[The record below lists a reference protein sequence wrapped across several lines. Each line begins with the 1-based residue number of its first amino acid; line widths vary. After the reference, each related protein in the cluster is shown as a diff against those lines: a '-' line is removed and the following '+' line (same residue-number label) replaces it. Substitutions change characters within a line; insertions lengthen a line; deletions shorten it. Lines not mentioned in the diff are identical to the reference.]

1 MIALDFYNVL
11 MARKRIIF
19 ISLAVTVIT
28 AVALSMSMQ
37 KTYKATTTLL
47 LHYSSADPVTGV
59 PAPAQMINNLI
70 ATQADIVGSTKVAMA
85 VIDKLGLANAEIT
98 PKRDGTPLTLEER
111 RNALVGWLME
121 NIDVKT
127 GRESSVLK
135 LTFRANEP
143 KLAALVANTYASQYQ
158 QASSRFKAD
167 PARNAR
173 AYFDNQV
180 KGARERLEEAQMRLS
195 TFQKENGIVNADSR
209 ADVENTRLH
218 ELSNQL
224 VAVQAQLTDARS
236 RGAQARGNASGSP
249 DINANPL
256 IQNLNNE
263 LAKARTNLSY
273 VAERFKE
280 SHPRYQEQKAEVDKL
295 TQELNRQIRA
305 SASNMDNNAS
315 ILRQRETEL
324 QAAFQAQKT
333 KMLDINRQRDQLSV
347 YVRDIENAQRAYDS
361 VAQRYSQISIEG
373 QSNQSDVSVLSPAE
387 VPTEAT
393 SPKLALNLVASVF
406 MGLLLGAG
414 LALVAE
420 LLDRRVRSV
429 ADIAEL
435 LDAPMLGILQHPRQS
450 RFGLIAMARR
460 ALPHKPALNA

>member
-1 MIALDFYNVL
+1 
-11 MARKRIIF
+11 
-19 ISLAVTVIT
+19 VTVIT

-37 KTYKATTTLL
+37 KTYKATTMLL

-70 ATQADIVGSTKVAMA
+70 ATQADIVGSTKVAAA
-85 VIDKLGLANAEIT
+85 VIDKLGLANT
-98 PKRDGTPLTLEER
+98 PMPPKPDGTPLTLEER
-111 RNALVGWLME
+111 KNALVGWLME

-135 LTFRANEP
+135 LTFKANEP

-180 KGARERLEEAQMRLS
+180 KGARERLEEAQNRLS
-195 TFQKENGIVNADSR
+195 TFQKQNGIVNADSR
-209 ADVENTRLH
+209 LDVENARLH

-273 VAERFKE
+273 IAERFKE
-280 SHPRYQEQKAEVDKL
+280 GHPRYQEQKAEVDKL

-305 SASNMDNNAS
+305 NASSIDNNAA
-315 ILRQRETEL
+315 ILRQREAEL

-333 KMLDINRQRDQLSV
+333 KMLDINRLRDQLAV

-387 VPTEAT
+387 VPLEPS

-429 ADIAEL
+429 TDIGEL
-435 LDAPMLGILQHPRQS
+435 VDAPMLGILQHPRRS